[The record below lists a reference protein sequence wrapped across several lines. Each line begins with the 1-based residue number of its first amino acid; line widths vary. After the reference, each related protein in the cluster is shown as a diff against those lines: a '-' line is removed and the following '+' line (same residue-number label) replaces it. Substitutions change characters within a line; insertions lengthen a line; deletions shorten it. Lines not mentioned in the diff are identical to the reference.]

1 MLIKILSIFPEMFC
15 GPFQNSILKRA
26 QERGLLHIDI
36 VNVRDFSENKHYKV
50 DDYPFGGGAGM
61 VMKPEPFFKCI
72 SSVKQT
78 SNPRVILLSPQGET
92 FKQSKAQELAKEN
105 ELILICGHYEGIDDR
120 VRYMA
125 TDEISIG
132 DFILTGGEIA
142 AIALVD
148 CVARLIPGVLGDN
161 NSLKDES
168 FSMGL
173 LEYPQYTRPRNFNG
187 WEVPPV
193 LLNGNH
199 LEIARWRRAEAVKK
213 TFFRRPDLLRN
224 IDWEEEDRKTIDK
237 IYISLDE

>member
-237 IYISLDE
+237 IFISLDE